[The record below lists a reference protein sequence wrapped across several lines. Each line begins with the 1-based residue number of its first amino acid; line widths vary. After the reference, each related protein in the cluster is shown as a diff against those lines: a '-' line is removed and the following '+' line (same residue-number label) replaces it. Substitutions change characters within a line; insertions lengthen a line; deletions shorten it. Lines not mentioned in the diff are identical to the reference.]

1 MKKNK
6 NISNLKNTRRTILF
20 SLLSFILN
28 LISTQAQVEVHAV
41 LDSSK
46 IRIGEQV
53 RLDLYLKYDASL
65 NKNINIQWPQIGDTL
80 KEKVEVL
87 GVTKID
93 TTIPNKAKPNIVQ
106 QHIKLLITSFDSG
119 YYAIP
124 PFEFIINN
132 DTTKP
137 QLTEALLLEV
147 YSVPTDTSAAK
158 VKDIKAPFDEPF
170 DWKWYLPYVY
180 IALAVLV
187 AILILWYVLI
197 KIKNRKPEEVAP
209 PKPKVPAHITA
220 LAALE
225 KIKEQAIW
233 KENKT
238 KEYYSEI
245 TDTIR
250 LYIEERFKIQ
260 ALELTS
266 DEIIHVFKSQVI
278 DTDSKSKLYQ
288 MLTLSD
294 FVKFA
299 KQIPIEAE
307 HTITLNNAFDFV
319 NGTKREEEV
328 VENQQALDEYNAYM
342 QKQIEKKNKK

>member
-1 MKKNK
+1 MNQNK
-6 NISNLKNTRRTILF
+6 NIFKLKNVIRPFIFAFCLLPF
-20 SLLSFILN
+20 ALLS
-28 LISTQAQVEVHAV
+28 QVEVHAV

-53 RLDLYLKYDASL
+53 RLDLYVKYDASAQ
-65 NKNINIQWPQIGDTL
+65 KNISIKWPQIGDTL

-93 TTIPNKAKPNIVQ
+93 STIPNKNEPNIMQ
-106 QHIKLLITSFDSG
+106 QHMQLLVTSFDSG

-124 PFEFIINN
+124 PFEFIVNS
-132 DTTKP
+132 DTVP
-137 QLTEALLLEV
+137 LLTEALLLEV
-147 YSVPTDTSAAK
+147 NTVPTDTSFAK
-158 VKDIKAPFDEPF
+158 VKDIKAPFEEPF
-170 DWKWYLPYVY
+170 DWKWYLPYIY
-180 IALAVLV
+180 IGLAILV
-187 AILILWYVLI
+187 ALLILWYVL
-197 KIKNRKPEEVAP
+197 KKLKERQPKEVAP

-220 LAALE
+220 LASLE
-225 KIKEQAIW
+225 KIKEEAIW
-233 KENKT
+233 KENKI

-278 DTDSKSKLYQ
+278 DTESKSKLYQ

-307 HTITLNNAFDFV
+307 HTLTLNNAFDFV

-328 VENQQALDEYNAYM
+328 VENQQALEEYNAYM
-342 QKQIEKKNKK
+342 KRQAEKNKKK